1 MLRIGLLTSGGD
13 CQALNATMRGIVK
26 TIFNLSPEPVEIYGF
41 EDGYQ
46 GLIYSKFRLMTPAD
60 FSGILTRGGTILGT
74 SRTPFKLL
82 DTPEADGVDKV
93 PAMIHTYHKLNLN
106 CLFMLGGNGST
117 KTANRLREEG
127 LNIIALPKTIDND
140 TYGTDLTFGFTSAID
155 VATRCIDDIHT
166 TASSHGRVFVIEIM
180 GHKVGW
186 IPLYAGVAGGADA
199 ILIPEIP
206 YDMDNVVKTIERR
219 MDQGSRFTIVVVA
232 EGAISKEE
240 AALPKKEYKKLVAAR
255 TSPSI
260 AYDIAHEIE
269 ERTGRETRVAI
280 PGHTQRG
287 GAPDA
292 QDRLFATQCGVEA
305 ALGCLEGEFGF
316 MVAQL
321 NGKMARVPLEE
332 VAGKLKYVDPES
344 DLVREAR
351 ALGISFGD

>member
-26 TIFNLSPEPVEIYGF
+26 TILNNSKDKVEIYGF

-46 GLIYSKFRLMTPAD
+46 GLIYGRYREMNWGD
-60 FSGILTRGGTILGT
+60 FSGVLTQGGTILGT

-82 DTPEADGVDKV
+82 DEPGADGVKKV
-93 PAMIHTYHKLNLN
+93 PAMVETYRKLKLD

-140 TYGTDLTFGFTSAID
+140 TYGTDMTFGFTSAID

-186 IPLYAGVAGGADA
+186 IPLYSGVAGGADV

-206 YDMDNVVKTIERR
+206 YDMDNVVKAIERR
-219 MDQGSRFTIVVVA
+219 EKKGGRFAIVVVA
-232 EGAISKEE
+232 EGAISREE
-240 AALPKKEYKKLVAAR
+240 AAMKKKDYKAKVEGEKAAAEKRSLYRKLLEPAGVDPKRIETVLKVSDLENVTVKDGAIEGADKLTEGIKADWADFIATTTVKGADVAHAPKGEGGKDINEMSTAEYMKYKA
-255 TSPSI
+255 
-260 AYDIAHEIE
+260 E
-269 ERTGRETRVAI
+269 
-280 PGHTQRG
+280 QRG
-287 GAPDA
+287 
-292 QDRLFATQCGVEA
+292 
-305 ALGCLEGEFGF
+305 
-316 MVAQL
+316 
-321 NGKMARVPLEE
+321 
-332 VAGKLKYVDPES
+332 
-344 DLVREAR
+344 
-351 ALGISFGD
+351 